1 MTHLPAPKR
10 SGLAKSHHLEALLA
24 EYNALYGLAEFRM
37 GALDRRV
44 PAAGAALLVF
54 IGSVPA
60 LPGPAQHIL
69 LAAIPAS
76 LIWLLRTT
84 INHARSFEDAL
95 RRIEAIE
102 GAVNRLASDTLI
114 CFQTTHPSKGR
125 AVGGR
130 TGVETVLAVVFS
142 SALLL
147 GACGYLMVLAEGA
160 SSPTTLGYAGYLA
173 AVTIALAFEVAEW
186 RRYRYLRV
194 A

>member
-84 INHARSFEDAL
+84 INHARSFEDVL
-95 RRIEAIE
+95 RRIEVIEDVLRRIEVIE
-102 GAVNRLASDTLI
+102 GAVNKLAGETLM

-125 AVGGR
+125 AGQAWRPSSQWSSRRHCCLGR
-130 TGVETVLAVVFS
+130 
-142 SALLL
+142 
-147 GACGYLMVLAEGA
+147 
-160 SSPTTLGYAGYLA
+160 AG
-173 AVTIALAFEVAEW
+173 I
-186 RRYRYLRV
+186 
-194 A
+194 